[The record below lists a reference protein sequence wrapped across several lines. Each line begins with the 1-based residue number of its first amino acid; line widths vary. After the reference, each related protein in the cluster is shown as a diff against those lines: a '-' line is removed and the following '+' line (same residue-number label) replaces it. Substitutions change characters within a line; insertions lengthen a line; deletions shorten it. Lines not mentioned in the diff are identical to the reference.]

1 MIVIRVDCGERRL
14 KVRVVSVSAKLGVAT
29 RARAFS
35 RLAVASRPGR
45 TRARVDARARRER
58 RKSARNERE
67 SIVRAR
73 REVSRVPRTRERAG
87 IVCGAR

>member
-1 MIVIRVDCGERRL
+1 MTAL
-14 KVRVVSVSAKLGVAT
+14 KGSDVSVREAGRRDAREGVFAP
-29 RARAFS
+29 RR
-35 RLAVASRPGR
+35 RVAPGR
-45 TRARVDARARRER
+45 TRARVDARARRDR
-58 RKSARNERE
+58 RKSAWNERE